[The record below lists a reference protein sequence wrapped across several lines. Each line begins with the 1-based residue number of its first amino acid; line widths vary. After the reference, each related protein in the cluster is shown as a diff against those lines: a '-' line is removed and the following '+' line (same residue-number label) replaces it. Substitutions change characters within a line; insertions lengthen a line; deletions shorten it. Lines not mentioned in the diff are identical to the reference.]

1 MTMTSYIKLL
11 SHFNSA
17 VKVASKQKEGSRF
30 EEIVVPPDFDWNS
43 PWPTASLP
51 EDTVPLPSTNV
62 PIIGFTATF
71 SRHDALALSQVF
83 EEIVYHQD
91 VIDMLDAGWL
101 APARFTTVKA
111 NLNLS
116 EVTVSKSTDDFS
128 PTSLAAMNTPA
139 VNELV
144 VKVYLD
150 RASTLHRQ
158 HPRRER

>member
-1 MTMTSYIKLL
+1 MTSYIKLL

-17 VKVASKQKEGSRF
+17 VKVAPKHKEDSS
-30 EEIVVPPDFDWNS
+30 VVNVFVRPDFDWNS
-43 PWPTASLP
+43 PWPIAPLP
-51 EDTVPLPSTNV
+51 EDTVPLPSANV

-116 EVTVSKSTDDFS
+116 EVTVSKSSDDFS
-128 PTSLAAMNTPA
+128 PTSLASAMNTPA

-150 RASTLHRQ
+150 RASTFDRFDS
-158 HPRRER
+158 RAGW

>member
-1 MTMTSYIKLL
+1 MRMISYIKLL

-17 VKVASKQKEGSRF
+17 VKAAMKQKEDSHYA
-30 EEIVVPPDFDWNS
+30 EKVEQSNL
-43 PWPTASLP
+43 PWPTAPLRD
-51 EDTVPLPSTNV
+51 DTVSLHAAAV

-116 EVTVSKSTDDFS
+116 EVAISKSSDDFS
-128 PTSLAAMNTPA
+128 PTSLASAMNTPA

-144 VKVYLD
+144 VKVFLD
-150 RASTLHRQ
+150 RASTLHRSR
-158 HPRRER
+158 HGLKR

>member
-1 MTMTSYIKLL
+1 
-11 SHFNSA
+11 
-17 VKVASKQKEGSRF
+17 
-30 EEIVVPPDFDWNS
+30 
-43 PWPTASLP
+43 
-51 EDTVPLPSTNV
+51 V

-91 VIDMLDAGWL
+91 VIDMLEAGWL

-111 NLNLS
+111 DLDLS
-116 EVTVSKSTDDFS
+116 NVAVIASSRDFS
-128 PTSLAAMNTPA
+128 PKSLAAVMNTPA

-150 RASTLHRQ
+150 RASTFCLLDS
-158 HPRRER
+158 EDAADFVT